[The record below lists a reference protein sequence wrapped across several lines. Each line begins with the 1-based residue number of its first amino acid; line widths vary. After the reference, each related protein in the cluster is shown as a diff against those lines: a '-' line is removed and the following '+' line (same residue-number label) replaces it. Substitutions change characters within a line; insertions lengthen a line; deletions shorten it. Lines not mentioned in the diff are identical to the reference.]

1 MHSPVY
7 LFHFSYSCHFS
18 LRKVLTLMEL
28 SACAGGEMHL
38 PFYTFKLLKRK
49 ELWLRGVDLN
59 HPVALIPRKL
69 LILQHAKLTQ
79 LAKRAIPSYTFLT
92 LQSPGQPPA
101 LWPPLRPTLHLD
113 SIVANPALSFPRNCF
128 E

>member
-49 ELWLRGVDLN
+49 ELWLRGVDLT
-59 HPVALIPRKL
+59 HPTALILRKL
-69 LILQHAKLTQ
+69 LILRFAKLTQ

-92 LQSPGQPPA
+92 LQRSG
-101 LWPPLRPTLHLD
+101 
-113 SIVANPALSFPRNCF
+113 
-128 E
+128 